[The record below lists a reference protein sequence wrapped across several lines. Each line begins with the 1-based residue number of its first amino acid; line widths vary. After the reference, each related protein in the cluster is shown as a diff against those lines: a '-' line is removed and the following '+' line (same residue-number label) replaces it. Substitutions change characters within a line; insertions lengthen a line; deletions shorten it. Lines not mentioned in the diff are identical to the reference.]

1 PPSRD
6 LSPAQQQRAV
16 AYLRTRPMRE
26 RANGAVA
33 AGGRDSSSDA
43 AASHALSLLEQSLTA
58 ARSGRVADA
67 SDRAFDAYLAFEP
80 LETPARARDPG
91 VVASMEKLFADFK
104 ANIRDN
110 DIHGAERARD
120 AIEATVPKVVD
131 LTQPTGSAWE
141 AFVQSFL

>member
-1 PPSRD
+1 V
-6 LSPAQQQRAV
+6 V
-16 AYLRTRPMRE
+16 AYLRTLPMRE

-80 LETPARARDPG
+80 IETPARARDPG
-91 VVASMEKLFADFK
+91 VVSSMEKLFADFK
-104 ANIRDN
+104 ASLRGTEIR
-110 DIHGAERARD
+110 GAERAPE
-120 AIEATVPKVVD
+120 AIETCE
-131 LTQPTGSAWE
+131 PTSGRLRGE
-141 AFVQSFL
+141 TT